1 MAKARM
7 ATAALS
13 GLGKLNNFLF
23 GGIGKGELAARL
35 SMDALGGVMAAA
47 YTPGDIG
54 DKAIAGLASTIGGAG
69 GGLVATRMG
78 SKLAPQLASGIGG
91 IALDYAG
98 SIGGDIGLSMLGE
111 QAMKAKS
118 YAMGEGYLSPF
129 EKIGAEQQ
137 AQMRA
142 ALEQDILT
150 QYGIAVPGA
159 PIRQLSDPTLVQNGL
174 GG

>member
-1 MAKARM
+1 M

-54 DKAIAGLASTIGGAG
+54 DKAIAGLASTVGGAG
-69 GGLVATRMG
+69 GGLVATRLG
-78 SKLAPQLASGIGG
+78 SKLSPQLANGIGG

-118 YAMGEGYLSPF
+118 YAMGQVYYSQF
-129 EKIGAEQQ
+129 EKLCLEQQ
-137 AQMRA
+137 DQMRQ
-142 ALEQDILT
+142 ALEQDIIA

-159 PIRQLSDPTLVQNGL
+159 PIRQLSDPTLVENGL